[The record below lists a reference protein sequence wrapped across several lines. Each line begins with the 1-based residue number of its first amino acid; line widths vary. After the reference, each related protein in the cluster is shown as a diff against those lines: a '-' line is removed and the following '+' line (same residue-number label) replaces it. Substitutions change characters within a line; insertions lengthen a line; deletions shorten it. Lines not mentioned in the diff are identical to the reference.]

1 MGELITIG
9 KIVNTHGLK
18 GEVKV
23 IPFTD
28 DTNRFKKLKE
38 AYINGELMN
47 ILSCK
52 MQPGRVILK
61 IEGINSI
68 EEAEKFKNRMIEVSR
83 DKAVKLPEGSFYV
96 ADLIECDVYDEED
109 NKLGKV
115 FDVIFTGSN
124 EVYWVKGEKEV
135 LVPAIK
141 DIVLDINIEEK
152 KIIIKNLEKWQ
163 CE

>member
-1 MGELITIG
+1 MEEFITIG

-28 DTNRFKKLKE
+28 DSNRFKKLKE
-38 AYINGELMN
+38 VRINGKMMSVV
-47 ILSCK
+47 SCK
-52 MQPGRVILK
+52 IQPGRVVLK

-68 EEAEKFKNRMIEVSR
+68 EEAEKYKNQMIEVSR
-83 DKAVKLPEGSFYV
+83 DKAVELPEGSFYV
-96 ADLIECDVYDEED
+96 ADLIACEVFDEDE
-109 NKLGKV
+109 NQLGKV

-124 EVYWVKGEKEV
+124 EVYWVKGAKEV

-141 DIVLDINIEEK
+141 DVVLDVNIEEK

-163 CE
+163 